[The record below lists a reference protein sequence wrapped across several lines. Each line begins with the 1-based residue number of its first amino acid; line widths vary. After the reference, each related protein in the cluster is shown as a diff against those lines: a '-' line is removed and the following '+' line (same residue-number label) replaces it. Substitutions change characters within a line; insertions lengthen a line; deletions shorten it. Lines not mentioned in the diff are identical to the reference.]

1 MTFKITTITEG
12 GHQCGMVLENRLIDV
27 NWVTKHFID
36 QFRQH
41 PEMEF
46 KQFAEMT
53 KDTKYS
59 KVTSWQFYRART
71 AAKALLEGSVAE
83 QYAILDDYFQMI
95 LKTNPGRLDGCFL
108 KGYCKGVLLAAIGV
122 DGGNSIFPVAYAVV
136 EKETTSSWEWFLTLL
151 KDDLAPRDTRT
162 LTMMSDRQKGLQ
174 NAVESIFNSPDTRF
188 CVRHMYCNFKKDFP
202 GLLLKQLV
210 WAAARSTIPAHFD
223 QRMKEIKDINEGAY
237 NWLAAKQKSEWTKA
251 YFKEGVKCDM
261 LLNNMCESFNM
272 AIMDGRDKPIV
283 TLLETIRGWL
293 MSTFTKRREGIQKW
307 KHGVH
312 NNIAKLVAKNAE
324 IGRKCSVTRANAV
337 LFEVKMSEAGAFM
350 VDLDKH
356 ECTCRRFQLTGI
368 PCGHALAAIWFC
380 GHNEWGYIHR
390 YYKPEAYAAAY
401 AGTISPMPSPDKW
414 PNKGLNPIFPP
425 CEHNLPG
432 RPKKKRRRGA
442 DEKDPPAAAT
452 VRKASRVGTV
462 MHCSKCRKSGHTAP
476 RCKEPVPNVPNEAPK
491 NKGGRPPIQNPSAA
505 TLKRRKRRDKQLAKE
520 ARKRGEGSSSQPR
533 G

>member
-12 GHQCGMVLENRLIDV
+12 GHHCGMVLEKRLIDV

-59 KVTSWQFYRART
+59 KVTSWQFYRARN

-83 QYAILDDYFQMI
+83 QYAKLDDYFQMI

-202 GLLLKQLV
+202 GLLLKQLA

-237 NWLAAKQKSEWTKA
+237 NWLTAKQKSEWTKA

-272 AIMDGRDKPIV
+272 AIMDGRDKSIV

-293 MSTFTKRREGIQKW
+293 MTTFTKRREGIQKW

-337 LFEVKMSEAGAFM
+337 LFEVKI
-350 VDLDKH
+350 
-356 ECTCRRFQLTGI
+356 RFQLTGI

-390 YYKPEAYAAAY
+390 YYKAEAYAAAY

-432 RPKKKRRRGA
+432 KPKKKRRRGA
-442 DEKDPPAAAT
+442 DEKDPPAAVT

-462 MHCSKCRKSGHTAP
+462 MHCSKCRKTGHTAP
-476 RCKEPVPNVPNEAPK
+476 RCKEPVPDVPNEAPK

-505 TLKRRKRRDKQLAKE
+505 TLKRRQRRDKQLAKE
-520 ARKRGEGSSSQPR
+520 ARKRGEGSSSQRR